1 MQGRGGGRG
10 ISRKRRVRGEGLLL
24 LLVLVDYDGEF
35 LFQFSSCLLGGFG
48 WILLIVIFGL
58 TFKSL
63 IPTSILLY
71 ILNLIHPGRF
81 FILNQLLIQLIQ

>member
-1 MQGRGGGRG
+1 VQGRGGGRG
-10 ISRKRRVRGEGLLL
+10 ISRKRMVRGEGLLL

-35 LFQFSSCLLGGFG
+35 LFQFSSCLLGGFS

-63 IPTSILLY
+63 ISTSILLY